1 MISWWKYIIK
11 SQDFREGVKKCEDTI
26 LMNDLKY
33 VELAINEINNSE
45 FLKFFEFYKILNTN
59 KDFKGLSYIDEKL
72 KLTIEESK

>member
-1 MISWWKYIIK
+1 M
-11 SQDFREGVKKCEDTI
+11 KKCEDTI